1 MDESQ
6 SNPINISNSIGST
19 TKIPILYTHD
29 YEVWAHHFEDYVI
42 GSEDNGYLIWEA
54 IINGPFSHS
63 ATSRIIKT
71 QKEYND
77 LLKDVK
83 DIAQDEKDKFQCNIK
98 ALRLIR
104 FALQSDTFRL
114 VSSCT
119 TAKEVWDRLREL
131 YSTDEDLEHSIQTLL
146 LSEFGEFRQGA
157 EETVTQTFDRFNH
170 LLSKMIKHD
179 IE

>member
-19 TKIPILYTHD
+19 TKIPILYTQD

-42 GSEDNGYLIWEA
+42 GSEDNGYLIWETIA
-54 IINGPFSHS
+54 SGPFAHS

-83 DIAQDEKDKFQCNIK
+83 DIAQDKKDKFQCNIK

-104 FALQSDTFRL
+104 SALQSDTFRL
-114 VSSCT
+114 VSSCG
-119 TAKEVWDRLREL
+119 TA
-131 YSTDEDLEHSIQTLL
+131 
-146 LSEFGEFRQGA
+146 
-157 EETVTQTFDRFNH
+157 
-170 LLSKMIKHD
+170 
-179 IE
+179 